1 MSKITPRRRVAGTGL
16 ATVMI
21 AFVTLEPQKV
31 KADQFIRG

>member
-1 MSKITPRRRVAGTGL
+1 VVLKLYL

-31 KADQFIRG
+31 KAYHFIRG